1 MKKILILLLLVALLL
16 PLVSCGKT
24 REETE
29 VETTAPETAAQTEPG
44 PEEPEELKCTVR
56 PAALGNAVPIH
67 TALQAAYLA
76 DSVFSVNDYAGGKEE
91 FSYPDPVVLTWDVD
105 FESGENALW
114 YFVVRIW
121 TAADKSD
128 ERAFLVG
135 GAEREYRFY
144 NAYIGQRYHWN
155 VTAYG
160 TGGESIAS
168 DASSFKTESTAP
180 RNLMVDGVINVRDLG
195 GRKTEDGGVVR
206 QGLLF
211 RGAKLHNADDGT
223 LITDAGIATMRQTL
237 GIKSEMDL
245 RTESEI
251 GTLATV
257 LGDGVNYYFRNL
269 KASLDITDST
279 LRGHLKKIF
288 AILADEN
295 NYPIYYHCAAGAD
308 RTGMV
313 SWLVN
318 GLCGVSEDDLWR
330 DYLLTNFAGVGGERK
345 KSNIDAKYVT
355 PLKNATGANLAQ
367 KIYNYLKNDVG
378 IPAANL
384 DAVIRIMKA
393 APGEAVTYT
402 MPTVPAGHTHTPTDD
417 YTVVGAATCTTTGV
431 KVKYCATCGEFLS
444 DTVAA
449 IPVDPDAHQADWN
462 VVRQP
467 TLTDQADGSRN
478 GTCTLCGKYVEETVS
493 FAPTTLTFT
502 DQSSG
507 SYKSEKVYIADGM
520 QGKHFYPTASDP
532 EGNDLYIEYSLFY
545 HRTIQNLDAERNPY
559 ATTRLSAESVLF
571 WSPVADIPDS
581 WCKYAGGFEGTGD
594 NFMNPVSDSEVTT
607 PANMVKEA
615 GVYPDYPNIGGD
627 DPDVPAFGWHRIG
640 LRIHEEVTNAS
651 ALKKDTT
658 AGATAAK
665 YRVTLTVYFDGV
677 PVYKLKTDDSTNPMR
692 SKYDLLFTAASD
704 GKGGIV
710 YTDIGEDRYVIPFH
724 LNATT
729 AKSGKNVYVAIADVS
744 VSCGKS
750 FIQKVEKLSSP
761 TASTITFPTGTNL
774 SAPIFYRVVAD

>member
-1 MKKILILLLLVALLL
+1 MKKVLIVLLLVALLL

-24 REETE
+24 PEATE
-29 VETTAPETAAQTEPG
+29 PETAAPDTTAETDV
-44 PEEPEELKCTVR
+44 EETTELKCTVT
-56 PAALGNAVPIH
+56 PSALGGSVPIH
-67 TALQAAYLA
+67 TELQAAYLS
-76 DSVFSVNDYAGGKEE
+76 DGVFSVNDYAEGREE
-91 FSYPDPVVLTWDVD
+91 FSYPDPVVLSWDVD
-105 FESGENALW
+105 FESGERQLW

-121 TAADKSD
+121 TKADKSD
-128 ERAFLVG
+128 ERAFLLG

-144 NAYIGQRYHWN
+144 NAYIGQRYYWN

-160 TGGESIAS
+160 IDGEVIVS
-168 DASSFKTESTAP
+168 DAISFKTENAAP
-180 RNLMVDGVINVRDLG
+180 RNLFVDGVINVRDLG
-195 GRKTEDGGVVR
+195 GRKTADGGVVR

-223 LITDAGIATMRQTL
+223 LITDEGIRTMRQTL

-251 GTLATV
+251 GTLETV
-257 LGDGVNYYFRNL
+257 LGDGVTYYFRNL

-318 GLCGVSEDDLWR
+318 ALCGVSEDDLWR
-330 DYLLTNFAGVGGERK
+330 DYLLTNFASVGGARK

-355 PLKNATGANLAQ
+355 PLKNATGSTYAQ
-367 KIYNYLKNDVG
+367 KVYNYLKNDVG
-378 IPAANL
+378 IPASNL

-393 APGEAVTYT
+393 PQGETVSYT
-402 MPTVPAGHTHTPTDD
+402 MPTVPAGHTHTPESA
-417 YTVVGAATCTTTGV
+417 YTVIGEATCSSAGV
-431 KVKYCATCGEFLS
+431 KVKYCSGCGEFLS

-449 IPVDPDAHQADWN
+449 IPIDPDAHEADWN

-467 TLTDQADGSRN
+467 SVVDQADGSRN
-478 GTCTLCGKYVEETVS
+478 GTCVLCGKYVEETLS
-493 FAPTTLTFT
+493 FAPTALVFT
-502 DQSSG
+502 DASSG
-507 SYKSEKVYIADGM
+507 SYKSEKLYIAEAM
-520 QGKHFYPTASDP
+520 QGKHFYPTANDP
-532 EGNDLYIEYSLFY
+532 DGNDLYIEYSIFY
-545 HRTIQNLDAERNPY
+545 HRTMQNLDPERNPY

-571 WSPVADIPDS
+571 WSPTAGIPDS

-594 NFMNPVSDSEVTT
+594 NFMNPLSDSEVTT
-607 PANMVKEA
+607 PANMAKEG
-615 GVYPDYPNIGGD
+615 GVYADYPNIGGA
-627 DPDVPAFGWHRIG
+627 DPDVPAYGWHRIG

-665 YRVTLTVYFDGV
+665 YRLTLTVCFDGV
-677 PVYKLKTDDSTNPMR
+677 PAYKLKTDDSTNPMR

-710 YTDIGEDRYVIPFH
+710 YTDIGEDRYVIPFM
-724 LNATT
+724 LNGTT
-729 AKSGKNVYVAIADVS
+729 AKSGKYVYVAIADAV
-744 VSCGKS
+744 VSCGKG
-750 FIQKVEKLSSP
+750 FVQKVEKLDSP
-761 TASTITFPTGTNL
+761 VASNVTFPTGTNL
-774 SAPIFYRVVAD
+774 TAPIYYRVIAD